1 MSFSSLFNLPIAA
14 VRALSQQVFQ
24 EHGVHRFFL
33 IKNTLIASCSSKVS
47 REQRNLQNSI
57 SMIGSYFL
65 MKQQNMMWIPKKI
78 TSASPISLLV
88 SNRLEISFIIIC
100 LLYGKNGS
108 PFRMHWVIP
117 YHKR

>member
-1 MSFSSLFNLPIAA
+1 M
-14 VRALSQQVFQ
+14 
-24 EHGVHRFFL
+24 
-33 IKNTLIASCSSKVS
+33 
-47 REQRNLQNSI
+47 QNSI